1 MTLREL
7 LVSNRDWSE
16 DDVLVIVSMED
27 LDPSLLR
34 PRFARSVFG
43 DRQVLWFKDRV
54 VMIL

>member
-1 MTLREL
+1 MILGEL
-7 LVSNRDWSE
+7 LVTNRDWSE
-16 DDVLVIVSMED
+16 DDILVVVTKDD
-27 LDPSLLR
+27 LDPAPLR